1 MVIEIVDLKMVIFH
15 SYVNVY
21 QRVNGDCSEY
31 TTKNWC
37 QKIGVNTQG
46 ENVALFES
54 HSGHHKILPTT
65 LVPHLW
71 DMVPSQ

>member
-1 MVIEIVDLKMVIFH
+1 MEIVP
-15 SYVNVY
+15 N
-21 QRVNGDCSEY
+21 
-31 TTKNWC
+31 TP